1 MILPFENENGNMF
14 YMHMQISSAKY
25 KYTVV

>member
-1 MILPFENENGNMF
+1 MILLFENENEIMF

-25 KYTVV
+25 KYAVV